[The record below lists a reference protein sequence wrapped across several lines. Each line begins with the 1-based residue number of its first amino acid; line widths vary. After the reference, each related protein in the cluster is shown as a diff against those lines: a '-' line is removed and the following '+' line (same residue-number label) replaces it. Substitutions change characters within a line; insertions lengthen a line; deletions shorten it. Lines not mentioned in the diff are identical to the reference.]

1 MSNDIN
7 QIKAKTM
14 KQLFRHTSTLLR
26 TVLLF
31 GVFSFVNTQSK
42 AQTPEQWAAMP
53 DAFETMDP
61 ASIIGDGNYYYI
73 QFYTSQHDICSYLT
87 DCGVNKMA
95 ATKDFLPYANNR
107 LWTLES
113 AGDDNAT
120 HFILRN
126 KAGHYIS
133 FGRFEN
139 KDRVGC
145 VDNSGAASILTF
157 NNLGDGYDIS
167 AAANSDYPMFRN
179 GPGQEWATELPYNV
193 TRRGSY
199 ADHTRL
205 RFAKLKSNA
214 AFIIYYRDGGA
225 DNSDPS
231 ASTIRHYLTYSDVD
245 AASTVMASAVTNGS
259 LEGADASSFFFGD
272 PDHDDPF
279 VASITDGAGN
289 NGSRGIQITARGKAS
304 PNDWDTQ
311 FFISA
316 DEVIPEGTTFHLE
329 FDYRAN
335 RNATVPTQAHS
346 APGSY
351 ITEMPNING
360 IRNLSF
366 TTDWQH
372 YSADIEVS
380 HVMGYGGNND
390 KGNSFQTIAFNLW
403 RDRSTDPNTI
413 YYFDNIKLTVP
424 TSGSAVSSRRSIIPP
439 DKPLST
445 LPTIA
450 AYHQDGLWQLEEA
463 SADGK
468 FYIKKYDSN
477 EYLNCDL
484 ADPYA
489 AAFAVLGPKDETHGQ
504 YSLVDPVASRYT
516 LVQNVQYQTAAL
528 SPDMFYHWDGYGA
541 DASID
546 GQHGDVDFNYQLG
559 TQLGSGGTVAG
570 TGGVDYVRYA
580 DLTNYTTMIVKGTPG
595 MVVRVLMN
603 RQESNSGPLTERTLT
618 IGNDGKVELDLTDIK
633 NDAGYVHLNAIKI
646 GWGNSGAITDVELVN
661 QNQVNTSSPL
671 YLNHSNGDG
680 YPVMERNDDAAN
692 HWYAAFYPVEVPV
705 PNKDDFFQV
714 LVKWGDNMIDH
725 NGNSI
730 ALPAD
735 VSDYDLWQLEQVDD
749 YLHFRLKDPNGR
761 YLRPW
766 PNGTTEPNN
775 PEGAEI
781 NTNKKF
787 WTDFALTWYYVN
799 PVPKEIPVDYMI
811 THRMSYLKDYT
822 TQYQG
827 LELDRQG
834 LTTDADSYW
843 WNNDSKTQKV
853 NHFEITHYVKQGQT
867 ITVPLPTILNASNDH
882 VYYQRWYHYN
892 DETCDNETYPDGT
905 DLEGLK
911 SHLRIDSRDD
921 GDVQYF
927 LYKNGM
933 VTGQK
938 LDWTGIN
945 QSSYKRNVQRNF
957 YFTNS
962 DGKAF
967 TVAADVS
974 RYSDFTYE
982 NESNHLQGDLEEPSL
997 TMRYIYYMRD
1007 AKTMAA
1013 QLTACAPGTDKW
1025 LETKTF
1031 HFPARQIFYES
1042 QKKAGYRGEFI
1053 GLRHLF
1059 SDYWVFENSSYADAY
1074 NEGIAY
1080 NSEHPEDQ
1088 RDLTYLDEY
1097 LRSAVTSKSSGRIE
1111 VEIVDDATYPTG
1123 IRKGGWNPNID
1134 RYGFADGNDADYE
1147 GFYFYDM
1154 MDFNNVTDAKASYGD
1169 SRFIVFRY
1177 PASRMVNVPTDPNVK
1192 QEAKINVYLNYNG
1205 TKYQLA
1211 QFTIIFD
1218 PGTVTLPYKQING
1231 TSPYVL
1237 DNDFKDRDPKAL
1249 VDKAGE
1255 PIAKVTFDYPTG
1267 DKYHFPAKG
1276 STKQG
1281 WWEAPA
1287 DASIDNSSP
1296 IPLIFDKTNYA
1307 YMGFECNWGSYSI
1320 VTQMTTNYGNHQNAM
1335 PANDNTYGYGHAD
1348 YPALQAD
1355 PYLQNGFLYI
1365 DASEQP
1371 GDICSAPFVGDFCAG
1386 DKLMFS
1392 GWISGSNK
1400 AGGGDNRCP
1409 GGITLT
1415 VKGEHKVNGKMQTET
1430 LYRFCPG
1437 QIYELDNNTGTPD
1450 GSGVDGEQWLK
1461 NAQGQYI
1468 DNNGNVVDEEHRVP
1482 NPNYDN
1488 NKYYVVWQQFYFE
1501 FVVTDKYDRHWI
1513 EVNNNCVSS
1522 KGGDFML
1529 DNIEVYAI
1537 VPDVVPKVNTPL
1549 CISVDENGEKVTDLR
1564 LLKLSVNFNKLEST
1578 LNINET
1584 STDVKN
1590 ELGVVFL
1597 DKYKFL
1603 ETFRNQLRT
1612 LTTEEKHHYALD
1624 EYNFNTISLDE
1635 LAEAIETGKLKAI
1648 EGNNEM
1654 YQDAFDEAL
1663 VGDHELWHSS
1673 RPNDNKHAAVMYFEW
1688 HSQFDQMPTYSYR
1701 DAVNKTSPVYGET
1714 INGERWLVM
1723 NGNYPE
1729 LEWKTNTDYYILIS
1743 NVEVDESHGV
1753 TYYNLFNICSDCSK
1767 PTDFRIESPLTLLGL
1782 DKSEDMHDY
1791 VVCEGQIP
1799 TLVTELKGYDF
1810 NGNEVPMQGVNYD
1823 WWLGDKANGVL
1834 PTLDNYH
1841 TQSKIVDGQTV
1852 RLDQALSTLRIYYP
1866 DVNDLSSVTEQA
1878 KDDNPELTAAMV
1890 KYLKEL
1896 VDAGQL
1902 VLHQTSISVPAE
1914 PASENDPYFY
1924 LVACPIHDDAFKRSL
1939 DPEGDESII
1948 NNGSM
1953 ESYDRSNFYMG
1964 DPSTNGQKVQATITA
1979 GAGKDDSR
1987 GIHIATTAENNSNS
2001 WDTQF
2006 LIQANEVIPC
2016 GTTFHLEFDY
2026 KATNNATVSTQ
2037 AHSTPGNYNANMS
2050 GNIGSL
2056 SFTNEWKHF
2065 SEDITVTDAMA
2076 NGQNHD
2082 KHNSFQSIA
2091 FNLWQTQTAN
2101 DYYFDNVEL
2110 TVHKHHYVAY
2120 FCDEPQGLR
2129 VKVGQKAPRLQTGF
2143 VPGEHGFQT
2152 YNYNFPANTN
2162 PVLSIRLAK
2171 AAQFETVKNTEE
2183 EVADVSTDVNY
2194 LWLPIRNARTETA
2207 DGVIKMSNDD
2217 NIYLA
2222 SSTDM
2227 TWDKKIAKEMN
2238 KNGSL
2243 PVVGRI
2249 VELQAINT
2257 KDVVVDAVTGE
2268 THETNKNLDA
2278 QDAYNRLAVYFN
2290 KGFNVREGYNYTL
2303 SLPFQENEPDDEKRN
2318 VCDGTILI
2326 NLKIVPD
2333 YEVWTGAAGN
2343 IDWNNDENWRRAD
2356 GNTATNLIYDV
2367 YGDELYRANGA
2378 ETNAN
2383 SPLHTYTTNKDNY
2396 YSSSTMRTAS
2406 PSSDQVLRKGFA
2418 PLYCTHVL
2426 MSSNEWGNAPELYD
2440 GLDYKEDPTN
2450 PSYLPANATLN
2461 AYPFPNLRETSTPI
2475 LKFDMQARRW
2485 DLWEETYGVAPDRG
2499 NVSEVGGRPLPS
2511 THSKDLIAEMYQI
2524 NSCDEIA
2531 FQPGT
2536 EMRNAHLLNYNTAW
2550 VEYQLDNKRWYLL
2563 GSPLQGTIS
2572 GEWYAPT
2579 GTAKQKTTYYDPV
2592 AFRPRYIKVTNPK
2605 PTDNPSERNWYK
2617 KNGDNYVSAGET
2629 AVDSETDYYYQYTPA
2644 DYDRY
2649 SPAIYQRSWDKAKA
2663 VLYEVGSEY
2672 ATTDDDQTDNLGSDN
2687 EGIWSSGSWS
2697 VEGGGTADE
2706 YLDRLGYKP
2715 MGGNKANVAIQGIWS
2730 NTYNDAQVDY
2740 ATGGFSVMV
2749 MNHLKNNDQS
2759 QDNKSIIR
2767 LPKEDT
2773 MYDYYEFSQNNAD
2786 DGETDTEL
2794 SDVQTKDSNT
2804 RARNRGRLKAD
2815 KMLPN
2820 KVTVTE
2826 VGETPSD
2833 VITSDITIKRQ
2844 EKTASIYGDAR
2855 DYTRVPTTEAPLQ
2868 VMNGGDFTF
2877 TETIPAG
2884 VSKLGFYLVENPFP
2898 CGLDMAKFFAANSV
2912 TFTQDEID
2920 NASEG
2925 APAYGKTTNDV
2936 KSGLERK
2943 YWLLTK
2949 AAEGQNPRQVLVQLA
2964 PDGEWITSEG
2974 DAVDYQNPNYVAP
2987 GAGDTEPTEPAT
2999 LQFYPHAVVA
3009 PGQGFFVQAT
3019 GISDDLT
3026 VTFNRDMQAQ
3036 SRFGMKDNEHGTPY
3050 TIVVGQAQV
3059 MEPLYIDVDQD
3070 GDGVYES
3077 REQVFVDV
3085 DLNGNGIYGETYTED
3100 VEEDGTTVTKTIVE
3114 KEPAMVASYEKDEDT
3129 GEFKLDDEGNKI
3141 PILTDITEEVVI
3153 YKYVPET
3160 MKRTDNTTFDK
3171 EYPLLSR
3178 QTRGGHSSSQ
3188 HGMVITAKRGA
3199 DVSSALVMRRED
3211 ASNDFLPSEDT
3222 ESFINSDLK
3231 LVPTVYTLCGRLAT
3245 TINSI
3250 QDFTC
3255 LPLGVESA
3263 SDAPCTLTFEGVEQL
3278 GDSVAFYDAVE
3289 RKLTPLESGKKIVVS
3304 GQTQNRYY
3312 LVRSLIQEEAAAE
3325 THLQIFTEGLTATV
3339 IASTEEPIDNVRCYD
3354 TAGRLVITAQPQTR
3368 EYSFTLPQAGVY
3380 IIDAQTEN
3388 DRKTKK
3394 VMAK

>member
-1 MSNDIN
+1 MIIMSNDIN
-7 QIKAKTM
+7 KIKAKTM

-26 TVLLF
+26 TVMLF
-31 GVFSFVNTQSK
+31 GAFMLSETN
-42 AQTPEQWAAMP
+42 AQAQATVQLASMP
-53 DAFETMDP
+53 NAFIFENPGDV
-61 ASIIGDGNYYYI
+61 IGDGNYYYI
-73 QFYTSQHDICSYLT
+73 QFRIGNDISYMSDQGNGNALRSKDYIPFAKNLQWTLVSTGTANRFKLKSLNGIFAYLDNGIYKGTNNENTASTFTFDNHSGGGYYIGTTTDTNKALAGSDNDGPWCEIWNNSKSNARCNLRVGKLKDNVAHIIYWQEPIYKEGNVVDRNANSRGGSVGFTQHHYLT
-87 DCGVNKMA
+87 NSGTNDNQSAVSSRQSILWYYDAWQLPTA
-95 ATKDFLPYANNR
+95 AAYHQDG

-113 AGDDNAT
+113 AGD
-120 HFILRN
+120 
-126 KAGHYIS
+126 
-133 FGRFEN
+133 
-139 KDRVGC
+139 
-145 VDNSGAASILTF
+145 
-157 NNLGDGYDIS
+157 
-167 AAANSDYPMFRN
+167 N
-179 GPGQEWATELPYNV
+179 GE
-193 TRRGSY
+193 
-199 ADHTRL
+199 
-205 RFAKLKSNA
+205 
-214 AFIIYYRDGGA
+214 
-225 DNSDPS
+225 
-231 ASTIRHYLTYSDVD
+231 
-245 AASTVMASAVTNGS
+245 
-259 LEGADASSFFFGD
+259 
-272 PDHDDPF
+272 
-279 VASITDGAGN
+279 
-289 NGSRGIQITARGKAS
+289 
-304 PNDWDTQ
+304 
-311 FFISA
+311 
-316 DEVIPEGTTFHLE
+316 
-329 FDYRAN
+329 
-335 RNATVPTQAHS
+335 
-346 APGSY
+346 
-351 ITEMPNING
+351 
-360 IRNLSF
+360 
-366 TTDWQH
+366 
-372 YSADIEVS
+372 
-380 HVMGYGGNND
+380 
-390 KGNSFQTIAFNLW
+390 
-403 RDRSTDPNTI
+403 
-413 YYFDNIKLTVP
+413 
-424 TSGSAVSSRRSIIPP
+424 
-439 DKPLST
+439 
-445 LPTIA
+445 
-450 AYHQDGLWQLEEA
+450 
-463 SADGK
+463 
-468 FYIKKYDSN
+468 FYIKKYGGE
-477 EYLNCDL
+477 EYLNYDGNSNS
-484 ADPYA
+484 
-489 AAFAVLGPKDETHGQ
+489 VLGTKNTDYGKF
-504 YSLVDPVASRYT
+504 SLESPGANRYT
-516 LVQNVQYQTAAL
+516 RIQNVNRFVADELTT
-528 SPDMFYHWDGYGA
+528 SMFHYWDGWGA
-541 DASID
+541 NASQTSQAVPTLTYNVGNNVEVSTSNATVIGD
-546 GQHGDVDFNYQLG
+546 GWH
-559 TQLGSGGTVAG
+559 
-570 TGGVDYVRYA
+570 VRYLLYA
-580 DLTNYTTMIVKGTPG
+580 DLTGYSKIVFEGTPG
-595 MVVRVLMN
+595 LTLRVLMN
-603 RQESNSGPLTERTLT
+603 RDYPNGSDEDGGPLLDWHCT
-618 IGNDGKVELDLTDIK
+618 IGDNGKGELSLSELAFAHLNSIKVYSGSGTISSIKLMKPNFVASSLSSSGSFYNWNGDGADATATEAATVAFNVGNTVNASETIAGDGNVYYLTYANLTGSKKIVFEGTPGVQLRVLLNRQGDGGPLVEKTATISNYGQVEVDISDLS
-633 NDAGYVHLNAIKI
+633 YVHLNAIKA
-646 GWGNSGAITDVELVN
+646 GWNSPSGVITAIKVMTPALGGNSLFLSCANTDGN
-661 QNQVNTSSPL
+661 
-671 YLNHSNGDG
+671 
-680 YPVMERNDDAAN
+680 PVTQRSGNPDDY
-692 HWYAAFYPVEVPV
+692 WYAGFLPVEVPV
-705 PNKDDFFQV
+705 PNKDDYYQV
-714 LVKWGDNMIDH
+714 LAKWGENMMAH
-725 NGNSI
+725 NGLPK
-730 ALPAD
+730 ALPANQ
-735 VSDYDLWQLEQVDD
+735 SSYELWQLEMVDD
-749 YLHFRLKDPNGR
+749 YKHFRMKTPDGR
-761 YLRPW
+761 YLKPE
-766 PNGTTEPNN
+766 GAGVTDPNN
-775 PEGAEI
+775 PDGAEI
-781 NTNKKF
+781 MTNDKF
-787 WTDFALTWYYVN
+787 FLNDDTDFALTWYFVN
-799 PVPKEIPVDYMI
+799 PVPKEIPVEDYYV
-811 THRMSYLKDYT
+811 THRESYLKYYSQKYSDLDLDIQGLNTEADSEWKIPTKYEGNIP
-822 TQYQG
+822 G
-827 LELDRQG
+827 LEL
-834 LTTDADSYW
+834 
-843 WNNDSKTQKV
+843 TQKV
-853 NHFEITHYVKQGQT
+853 NHFEITHYIKLGNTKVVEFP
-867 ITVPLPTILNASNDH
+867 TVLGKNNDH
-882 VYYQRWYHYN
+882 IYYQRFYN
-892 DETCDNETYPDGT
+892 YDEEKNSTTMDFDLDN
-905 DLEGLK
+905 LK
-911 SHLRIDSRDD
+911 AHVSLDTRDD

-938 LDWTGIN
+938 LAWGDIDAGSYARDVLRRIN
-945 QSSYKRNVQRNF
+945 
-957 YFTNS
+957 FTNS
-962 DGKAF
+962 DGQPF
-967 TVAADVS
+967 TLAVDVS
-974 RYSDFTYE
+974 RYSDLTYANDDNKLE
-982 NESNHLQGDLEEPSL
+982 GNLEEPSL
-997 TMRYIYYMRD
+997 TMRYIYYMKD
-1007 AKTMAA
+1007 AKEMATN
-1013 QLTACAPGTDKW
+1013 LSECTYEGDKW
-1025 LETKTF
+1025 LEGKVI
-1031 HFPARQIFYES
+1031 HFPAKQIGYE
-1042 QKKAGYRGEFI
+1042 KEKEIGYRGEFI
-1053 GLRHLF
+1053 ALRHVF
-1059 SDYWVFENSSYADAY
+1059 SDYWVFDGNGTGDEN
-1074 NEGIAY
+1074 
-1080 NSEHPEDQ
+1080 
-1088 RDLTYLDEY
+1088 LV
-1097 LRSAVTSKSSGRIE
+1097 SAVNDNNGGKIE
-1111 VEIVDDATYPTG
+1111 VVIDDPNGTG
-1123 IRKGGWNPNID
+1123 IRLGGWNPTLAAAHNNNLTFVD
-1134 RYGFADGNDADYE
+1134 NVSKYDEDTEKDFK
-1147 GFYFYDM
+1147 GFYFYDKM
-1154 MDFNNVTDAKASYGD
+1154 YGKTEYGN
-1169 SRFIVFRY
+1169 SRFVVFRY
-1177 PASRMVNVPTDPNVK
+1177 PAAETVGETTYEEGVARKTGEENPAYV
-1192 QEAKINVYLNYNG
+1192 NVYLNNNG
-1205 TKYQLA
+1205 TRYQLA

-1218 PGTVTLPYKQING
+1218 EGSETLPWRSRVANTTYPATGFVQE
-1231 TSPYVL
+1231 T
-1237 DNDFKDRDPKAL
+1237 DRDPRHLYA
-1249 VDKAGE
+1249 KAGK
-1255 PIAKVTFDYPTG
+1255 PIAKVTFDYP
-1267 DKYHFPAKG
+1267 DNSKYQFPTKG
-1276 STKQG
+1276 VTKQG
-1281 WWEAPA
+1281 WNANA
-1287 DASIDNSSP
+1287 TGSLDNCSP
-1296 IPLIFDKTNYA
+1296 IPLAFTGTNYSFS
-1307 YMGFECNWGSYSI
+1307 GFECNWGSYSM
-1320 VTQMTTNYGNHQNAM
+1320 VNSMTTNYGNHQNAA
-1335 PANDNTYGYGHAD
+1335 PADDVTYGYGNVVNGIDEFKPDAGF
-1348 YPALQAD
+1348 QK
-1355 PYLQNGFLYI
+1355 GFLYI

-1371 GDICSAPFVGDFCAG
+1371 GDICSAPFEGDFCTG
-1386 DKLMFS
+1386 DLLMVS

-1400 AGGGDNRCP
+1400 MGGGDNRCP
-1409 GGITLT
+1409 GGVTMTI
-1415 VKGEHKVNGKMQTET
+1415 KGERTLHNEDGTIVYDEDGKPKKVTET

-1437 QIYELDNNTGTPD
+1437 QCYELDDGPKAPD
-1450 GSGVDGEQWLK
+1450 GSGLDGEQWLK
-1461 NAQGQYI
+1461 NANGEYV
-1468 DNNGNVVDEEHRVP
+1468 DANGNVVDEEHRVQ

-1488 NKYYVVWQQFYFE
+1488 NTYNVIWQQFYFE
-1501 FVVTDKYDRHWI
+1501 FKVTAKHERHWL

-1522 KGGDFML
+1522 NGGDFML

-1537 VPDVVPKVNTPL
+1537 VPELKLEMNTPI
-1549 CISVDENGEKVTDLR
+1549 CMDHDATEMQ
-1564 LLKLSVNFNKLEST
+1564 LLKLSIGYEDLIEASG
-1578 LNINET
+1578 INET
-1584 STDVKN
+1584 STNTDQTFS
-1590 ELGVVFL
+1590 LVFL
-1597 DKYKFL
+1597 DKQKFL
-1603 ETFRNQLRT
+1603 NTFHQKLIEYGDVDPG
-1612 LTTEEKHHYALD
+1612 LTVEEVEQGIDAGVYQDIQHTSQDSQHGYKRA
-1624 EYNFNTISLDE
+1624 YN
-1635 LAEAIETGKLKAI
+1635 
-1648 EGNNEM
+1648 
-1654 YQDAFDEAL
+1654 DAFDAAL
-1663 VGDHELWHSS
+1663 VGNPTMWEYGNASS
-1673 RPNDNKHAAVMYFEW
+1673 DPDGGVLVYHWDSNFSA
-1688 HSQFDQMPTYSYR
+1688 MPTYSFT
-1701 DAVNKTSPVYGET
+1701 DAVNRTSPIFGHTDPQTGKRY
-1714 INGERWLVM
+1714 III
-1723 NGNYPE
+1723 NGNYPQLPWMPLTE
-1729 LEWKTNTDYYILIS
+1729 YYVIAYNGKPSDIS
-1743 NVEVDESHGV
+1743 KRFED
-1753 TYYNLFNICSDCSK
+1753 FNICSDCNHAKVFQVRPPYHLLSM
-1767 PTDFRIESPLTLLGL
+1767 ESSDDTQEL
-1782 DKSEDMHDY
+1782 
-1791 VVCEGQIP
+1791 VVCEGKVP
-1799 TLVTELKGYDF
+1799 TLLTDLKGYDL
-1810 NGNEVPMQGVNYD
+1810 NGVEVELQNLSYD
-1823 WWLGDKANGVL
+1823 WWLGD
-1834 PTLDNYH
+1834 PTYTEPDPNDNTKTINPKLATIANYH
-1841 TQSKIVDGQTV
+1841 TQQKNGVY
-1852 RLDQALSTLRIYYP
+1852 LDQALSYLRAFYP
-1866 DVNDLSSVTEQA
+1866 DVTTLEGLQPKDVLTQA
-1878 KDDNPELTAAMV
+1878 MLD
-1890 KYLKEL
+1890 YLKEL

-1902 VLHQTSISVPAE
+1902 VLQQTSISVPAE

-1953 ESYDRSNFYMG
+1953 ESNDRSNFYIG

-1987 GIHIATTAENNSNS
+1987 GISIKASRAETNPQLY
-2001 WDTQF
+2001 DTQF
-2006 LIQANEVIPC
+2006 FIRANEVIPI

-2026 KATNNATVSTQ
+2026 KATSNATVHVQ
-2037 AHSTPGNYNANMS
+2037 AHAEPGPTSYIGYNVPITDDPEKEVSDNNGNMS
-2050 GNIGSL
+2050 L
-2056 SFTNEWKHF
+2056 TFTSEWKHF
-2065 SEDITVTDAMA
+2065 EKDITVTSGMA
-2076 NGQNHD
+2076 TGGAEHV
-2082 KHNSFQSIA
+2082 NSFQSLA
-2091 FNLWQTQTAN
+2091 FDLGVDNTTEFF
-2101 DYYFDNVEL
+2101 FDNVVL

-2290 KGFNVREGYNYTL
+2290 ESFNVREGYNYTL

-2356 GNTATNLIYDV
+2356 GNTDQAITGNVNNKGV
-2367 YGDELYRANGA
+2367 YSDELYRADGA
-2378 ETNAN
+2378 KDNPN

-2396 YSSSTMRTAS
+2396 YSSSTKRTAR

-2499 NVSEVGGRPLPS
+2499 RDNHPN
-2511 THSKDLIAEMYQI
+2511 DLIAEMYQI

-2536 EMRNAHLLNYNTAW
+2536 ELRNAHLLNYNTAW

-2605 PTDNPSERNWYK
+2605 PTDNPSELSWYT
-2617 KNGDNYVSAGET
+2617 KNGDSYVSASET
-2629 AVDSETDYYYQYTPA
+2629 AVNSGTDYYYQYTPA
-2644 DYDRY
+2644 EYDRY

-2672 ATTDDDQTDNLGSDN
+2672 ATTDDDQTENLGGDN

-2759 QDNKSIIR
+2759 GEVVDQGTRYSSIVR

-2773 MYDYYEFSQNNAD
+2773 MYDYYEFSQTNQD
-2786 DGETDTEL
+2786 DGGTDTEL
-2794 SDVQTKDSNT
+2794 SDVRTKD
-2804 RARNRGRLKAD
+2804 RAKNRGRLKVD
-2815 KMLPN
+2815 KLLPN
-2820 KVTVTE
+2820 MVTVTE

-2833 VITSDITIKRQ
+2833 VITSDVTIKRQ

-3114 KEPAMVASYEKDEDT
+3114 KEPAMVASYEKDTET
-3129 GEFKLDDEGNKI
+3129 GEFVLDDEGNKI
-3141 PILTDITEEVVI
+3141 PILTDITEDVVI

-3160 MKRTDNTTFDK
+3160 LKRTDNTTFDK

-3188 HGMVITAKRGA
+3188 PGMVITAKRGA

-3354 TAGRLVITAQPQTR
+3354 TAGRLVLTAKPQTR

>member
-1 MSNDIN
+1 
-7 QIKAKTM
+7 M
-14 KQLFRHTSTLLR
+14 KQLFRHTSILLR
-26 TVLLF
+26 TALLL
-31 GVFSFVNTQSK
+31 GALTFVGTQQTK
-42 AQTPEQWAAMP
+42 AQTAEQWAAMP

-73 QFYTSQHDICSYLT
+73 QFYTPSHDKCSYLT
-87 DCGVNKMA
+87 DRGEDKLA
-95 ATKDFLPYANNR
+95 AVMDFLPYANNR
-107 LWTLES
+107 LWTLERVNGNDFKLKS
-113 AGDDNAT
+113 KAGYYIGFDRKEGASGNRYVSITNSDNAT
-120 HFILRN
+120 TFTFQQARN
-126 KAGHYIS
+126 NDGYNIVDKVHGYNNGEPPS
-133 FGRFEN
+133 LLGRSGNDSPEWLTGLSPIRN
-139 KDRVGC
+139 DNTGK
-145 VDNSGAASILTF
+145 DNSR
-157 NNLGDGYDIS
+157 
-167 AAANSDYPMFRN
+167 M
-179 GPGQEWATELPYNV
+179 
-193 TRRGSY
+193 
-199 ADHTRL
+199 

-214 AFIIYYRDGGA
+214 AFIIYYRDEGA

-259 LEGADASSFFFGD
+259 LEGADASSFYFGD

-289 NGSRGIQITARGKAS
+289 NDSRGIQITARGKAS

-360 IRNLSF
+360 ISNLSF
-366 TTDWQH
+366 TTNWQT
-372 YSADIEVS
+372 YSADITVS
-380 HVMGYGGNND
+380 HEMGYGRGND

-403 RDRSTDPNTI
+403 RERSTNPNTI

-484 ADPYA
+484 ADPNA
-489 AAFAVLGPKDETHGQ
+489 AALAVLGPKDGTHGQ

-528 SPDMFYHWDGYGA
+528 SPDMFYHWNGYGA
-541 DASID
+541 DANID
-546 GQHGDVDFNYQLG
+546 GQHGNVDFFFQLG
-559 TQLGSGGTVAG
+559 QQLNSGDAVAG

-580 DLTNYTTMIVKGTPG
+580 DLTGYTTMIIKGTPG

-603 RQESNSGPLTERTLT
+603 RQESNSGPYTLRELT

-646 GWGNSGAITDVELVN
+646 GWGNSGIINDVELVN
-661 QNQVNTSSPL
+661 RNQVNNSSPL

-680 YPVMERNDDAAN
+680 YPVMERSDDAAN

-705 PNKDDFFQV
+705 PNKDDYFQV
-714 LVKWGDNMIDH
+714 LVRWGDNMINH
-725 NGNSI
+725 AGG
-730 ALPAD
+730 AEPLPAN

-749 YLHFRLKDPNGR
+749 YKHFRLKDPSGR
-761 YLRPW
+761 YLKP
-766 PNGTTEPNN
+766 GGSGVTEPNN
-775 PEGAEI
+775 PDGAET
-781 NTNKKF
+781 NTNEKF

-843 WNNDSKTQKV
+843 WNYDSETQKV

-892 DETCDNETYPDGT
+892 DTTCNNVLYPDGT

-911 SHLRIDSRDD
+911 SHVSVNSRDD

-938 LDWTGIN
+938 LDWTGIE

-982 NESNHLQGDLEEPSL
+982 NESNPLQGDLEEPSL

-1080 NSEHPEDQ
+1080 NLEHPEDQ

-1134 RYGFADGNDADYE
+1134 RYGFNDGNDADYE

-1154 MDFNNVTDAKASYGD
+1154 MDFQNVTDAKASYGD

-1501 FVVTDKYDRHWI
+1501 FLVTDKYDRHWI

-1537 VPDVVPKVNTPL
+1537 VPEVEPEINTPL
-1549 CISVDENGEKVTDLR
+1549 CVSLDKDGNTVTEMR
-1564 LLKLSVNFNKLEST
+1564 LLKLSVDFNKLKSSSGVNDGATE
-1578 LNINET
+1578 NPQ
-1584 STDVKN
+1584 
-1590 ELGVVFL
+1590 LGFVFL

-1603 ETFRNQLRT
+1603 ETFRTELAALTDDDLRD
-1612 LTTEEKHHYALD
+1612 LHLSAFIDAENPNHNK
-1624 EYNFNTISLDE
+1624 FNTITLDE
-1635 LAEAIETGKLKAI
+1635 LAAAIEDGELESITGD
-1648 EGNNEM
+1648 NEA
-1654 YQDAFDEAL
+1654 YQHAFDAAILGNKTTWYSNKPEEYEAKKN
-1663 VGDHELWHSS
+1663 SS
-1673 RPNDNKHAAVMYFEW
+1673 ILYFEW
-1688 HSQFDQMPTYSYR
+1688 DPDFEDMPLYSFSK
-1701 DAVNKTSPVYGET
+1701 AVNKTSPVYREVV
-1714 INGERWLVM
+1714 NGVKRVVM
-1723 NGNYPE
+1723 NGNFPQ
-1729 LEWKTNTDYYILIS
+1729 LDWKINTDYYIVDT
-1743 NVEVDESHGV
+1743 NVPFTSGSGKQYS
-1753 TYYNLFNICSDCSK
+1753 TFNICSECSK
-1767 PTDFRIESPLTLLGL
+1767 TSTFRIESPYTVLGL
-1782 DKSEDMHDY
+1782 EKSEETSDY
-1791 VVCEGQIP
+1791 IVCEGQIP
-1799 TLVTELKGYDF
+1799 TIALNLKGYDLK
-1810 NGNEVPMQGVNYD
+1810 GNEVDMKNLNFD
-1823 WWLGDKANGVL
+1823 WWLGKKGKEADNTTNPVTPAEPPVL
-1834 PTLDNYH
+1834 ATLEKYH
-1841 TQSKIVDGQTV
+1841 DQKETIDGEEV
-1852 RLDQALSTLRIYYP
+1852 RLDKALATLRAYYP
-1866 DVNDLSSVTEQA
+1866 AATSLDGIIPQTE
-1878 KDDNPELTAAMV
+1878 KNPFLTGPMI
-1890 KYLKEL
+1890 KYLKKL
-1896 VDAGQL
+1896 VAAGEL
-1902 VLHQTSISVPAE
+1902 VLHQTSVSVPAE
-1914 PASENDPYFY
+1914 KVSNDDPYFY
-1924 LVACPIHDDAFKRSL
+1924 IVACPIHD
-1939 DPEGDESII
+1939 E
-1948 NNGSM
+1948 
-1953 ESYDRSNFYMG
+1953 
-1964 DPSTNGQKVQATITA
+1964 
-1979 GAGKDDSR
+1979 
-1987 GIHIATTAENNSNS
+1987 
-2001 WDTQF
+2001 
-2006 LIQANEVIPC
+2006 
-2016 GTTFHLEFDY
+2016 
-2026 KATNNATVSTQ
+2026 
-2037 AHSTPGNYNANMS
+2037 
-2050 GNIGSL
+2050 
-2056 SFTNEWKHF
+2056 
-2065 SEDITVTDAMA
+2065 
-2076 NGQNHD
+2076 
-2082 KHNSFQSIA
+2082 A
-2091 FNLWQTQTAN
+2091 FNQALNPAA
-2101 DYYFDNVEL
+2101 DE
-2110 TVHKHHYVAY
+2110 YVAY

-2129 VKVGQKAPRLQTGF
+2129 IKVGEKAPTLKTGF
-2143 VPGEHGFQT
+2143 VPGENTFLE
-2152 YNYNFPANTN
+2152 YNYPESD
-2162 PVLSIRLAK
+2162 PILSIRLAK
-2171 AAQFETVKNTEE
+2171 KAQFETVQHGKVSEAPNDGSSNT
-2183 EVADVSTDVNY
+2183 DLHY
-2194 LWLPIRNARTETA
+2194 LWLPIRNAQTQTA
-2207 DGVIKMSNDD
+2207 GGVIKKSDD
-2217 NIYLA
+2217 YNVYLA
-2222 SSTDM
+2222 STNDP
-2227 TWDKKIAKEMN
+2227 TWDKEIYKSMN
-2238 KNGSL
+2238 KYDNDGNYIGSL
-2243 PVVGRI
+2243 PIVGKI
-2249 VELQAINT
+2249 VQLYGKNINNQDGEPDDDLIAAQN
-2257 KDVVVDAVTGE
+2257 DV
-2268 THETNKNLDA
+2268 
-2278 QDAYNRLAVYFN
+2278 NRLCIYFI
-2290 KGFNVREGYNYTL
+2290 KYLTDAEEDEEGKVFEVREGYNYML
-2303 SLPFQENEPDDEKRN
+2303 SLPFQEEGDVNA
-2318 VCDGTILI
+2318 CDGTILI

-2343 IDWNNDENWRRAD
+2343 PDWNNDENWRRAD
-2356 GNTATNLIYDV
+2356 GNTEDNSGVNA
-2367 YGDELYRANGA
+2367 DELYVGA
-2378 ETNAN
+2378 ASTD
-2383 SPLHTYTTNKDNY
+2383 SPLYGYKTNKWNY
-2396 YSSSTMRTAS
+2396 RT
-2406 PSSDQVLRKGFA
+2406 PKDRVFRKGFA

-2426 MSSNEWGNAPELYD
+2426 LMTDEWGNAPVLYD
-2440 GLDYKEDPTN
+2440 GLDGQNSLTA
-2450 PSYLPANATLN
+2450 S
-2461 AYPFPNLRETSTPI
+2461 PFPNLRDWDGWDGTAEETEPTKATATPI
-2475 LKFDMQARRW
+2475 LRYDMQARLY
-2485 DLWEETYGVAPDRG
+2485 DIWEDTYGEGVVP
-2499 NVSEVGGRPLPS
+2499 NKGRPG
-2511 THSKDLIAEMYQI
+2511 DLIAEMYQI

-2536 EMRNAHLLNYNTAW
+2536 ELLNAHLLNYNNAW
-2550 VEYQLDNKRWYLL
+2550 SEYKLDNKRWYLL
-2563 GSPLQGTIS
+2563 GSSLQGTIS

-2579 GTAKQKTTYYDPV
+2579 GKAQQKTTYYDD
-2592 AFRPRYIKVTNPK
+2592 VTF
-2605 PTDNPSERNWYK
+2605 
-2617 KNGDNYVSAGET
+2617 GEG
-2629 AVDSETDYYYQYTPA
+2629 
-2644 DYDRY
+2644 YDRY

-2663 VLYEVGSEY
+2663 VLYEVGSTY
-2672 ATTDDDQTDNLGSDN
+2672 DKNDDRQDTNLGTED
-2687 EGIWSSGSWS
+2687 EGIWSGNGNSATWA
-2697 VEGGGTADE
+2697 VENGGTADE

-2715 MGGNKANVAIQGIWS
+2715 MGGKKANVAIKGIWS

-2740 ATGGFSVMV
+2740 ANGGFSVMI
-2749 MNHLKNNDQS
+2749 MNHLKNNDS
-2759 QDNKSIIR
+2759 SNGNSIIR

-2773 MYDYYEFSQNNAD
+2773 MYDYYEFSETGASGNRP
-2786 DGETDTEL
+2786 DGRTETDL
-2794 SDVQTKDSNT
+2794 SIVRTKD
-2804 RARNRGRLKAD
+2804 RALNRGRLKTD
-2815 KMLPN
+2815 LLLPN
-2820 KVTVTE
+2820 STK
-2826 VGETPSD
+2826 
-2833 VITSDITIKRQ
+2833 KL
-2844 EKTASIYGDAR
+2844 EKEADSYKYGDR
-2855 DYTRVPTTEAPLQ
+2855 R
-2868 VMNGGDFTF
+2868 TF
-2877 TETIPAG
+2877 TRIPIRQAELIEMNNSFVTQNATTPATAG
-2884 VSKLGFYLVENPFP
+2884 FFSEIVPIGESSLGYYLVENPFP
-2898 CGLDMAKFFAANSV
+2898 CGLNMEKFFAAN
-2912 TFTQDEID
+2912 
-2920 NASEG
+2920 
-2925 APAYGKTTNDV
+2925 PKLL
-2936 KSGLERK
+2936 KK
-2943 YWLLTK
+2943 YWLLT
-2949 AAEGQNPRQVLVQLA
+2949 ATGQHLVQYANGQWVSPTVEDENDATILHFA
-2964 PDGEWITSEG
+2964 TSE
-2974 DAVDYQNPNYVAP
+2974 AV
-2987 GAGDTEPTEPAT
+2987 
-2999 LQFYPHAVVA
+2999 LA
-3009 PGQGFFVQAT
+3009 PGQGFFVQADT
-3019 GISDDLT
+3019 DYDDPDMDVNGD
-3026 VTFNRDMQAQ
+3026 VTTTTIAFNLAMQAQ
-3036 SRFGMKDNEHGTPY
+3036 SRYGVESGTPR
-3050 TIVVGQAQV
+3050 TFKVEVG
-3059 MEPLYIDVDQD
+3059 
-3070 GDGVYES
+3070 
-3077 REQVFVDV
+3077 REQVTEEVT
-3085 DLNGNGIYGETYTED
+3085 ETITLD
-3100 VEEDGTTVTKTIVE
+3100 DGTTEEVTYEQVVYEDDGVTPKTKPIEEDVTLYTYIQTSDNDY
-3114 KEPAMVASYEKDEDT
+3114 KYPLKARTRGDEDNLA
-3129 GEFKLDDEGNKI
+3129 GL
-3141 PILTDITEEVVI
+3141 
-3153 YKYVPET
+3153 
-3160 MKRTDNTTFDK
+3160 
-3171 EYPLLSR
+3171 
-3178 QTRGGHSSSQ
+3178 
-3188 HGMVITAKRGA
+3188 VITAERG
-3199 DVSSALVMRRED
+3199 DIKSSALVREHNG

-3222 ESFINSDLK
+3222 ETFITSDLEN
-3231 LVPTVYTLCGRLAT
+3231 VPTVYTLCGRLAT

-3250 QDFTC
+3250 HDFRS
-3255 LPLGVESA
+3255 LPIGVESN
-3263 SDAPCTLTFEGVEQL
+3263 SDAPCTLTFKGVEML
-3278 GDSVAFYDAVE
+3278 GDSIAFYDALE
-3289 RKLTPLESGKKIVVS
+3289 QKLTPLKSGMTVSVS

-3325 THLQIFTEGLTATV
+3325 THLQIFTEGLTAKV
-3339 IASTEEPIDNVRCYD
+3339 IASTAEPITSVRCYD
-3354 TAGRLVITAQPQTR
+3354 TAGRLIHSASPQTP
-3368 EYSFTLPQAGVY
+3368 EYSFSLPIAGIY
-3380 IIDAQTEN
+3380 IISAETEN
-3388 DRKTKK
+3388 DRKTIKLMVK
-3394 VMAK
+3394 